1 MSTKEAFIETVKAKM
16 EIWKSDVEQLQIS
29 AAKID
34 AEEIGTYTATIQ
46 TILAK
51 IQELENRF
59 IDEKQLDTG
68 TWQELRRRTEAA
80 FADIDSLVD
89 DAKKEYLP

>member
-16 EIWKSDVEQLQIS
+16 EAWKADVERLQAH
-29 AAKID
+29 AAGID
-34 AEEIGTYTATIQ
+34 PAEIRHYTATVQ

-51 IQELENRF
+51 IQELEKRF
-59 IDEKQLDTG
+59 SDGGHLSTA
-68 TWQELRRRTEAA
+68 TWQELRRRAEDA

-89 DAKKEYLP
+89 DAKRKYLP